1 MYPKDAEKT
10 VLQCLAEN
18 YGLDGTLT
26 RLSGENLNYLLTLTN
41 GDRLVVKIVDD
52 DMPAEVVE
60 MESEALKYA
69 VFSGFRLKLPEIMEN
84 SDKKI
89 ETRIKIRIN
98 SLERLHILK
107 YINGIEIEKI
117 SDISVRML
125 EDVGKT
131 IAGFDQAM
139 RGFTHPA
146 AYRSH
151 RWNLAEAGQHMD
163 KLKLLG
169 DPEERMLLQWGFDQW
184 LRVEKML
191 QGLPWQFIHGDL
203 NRENILVENGRVN
216 GLVDFGDACMN
227 PTVCDLAIALAYFM
241 MDQENPLEPARI
253 VISGYEQIR
262 GLEPPER
269 FVLIPLV
276 CGRLVTSIAISH
288 QRRLIDPENPN
299 WFGSEQP
306 AWRLLKQVRSLLRQG
321 RGLQ

>member
-1 MYPKDAEKT
+1 MYPKDVEKI

-26 RLSGENLNYLLTLTN
+26 RLSGENLNYLLTRIN

-60 MESEALKYA
+60 MESEALKHA
-69 VFSGFRLKLPEIMEN
+69 ASSGFRLKLPEIMEN
-84 SDKKI
+84 LDKKI
-89 ETRIKIRIN
+89 ETGIKIRIN
-98 SLERLHILK
+98 ILERLRILQF
-107 YINGIEIEKI
+107 INGIEIENIADI
-117 SDISVRML
+117 SDEML
-125 EDVGKT
+125 ENVGKT
-131 IAGFDQAM
+131 IAGFDRAM

-163 KLKLLG
+163 KLKLVG

-216 GLVDFGDACMN
+216 GVVDFGDACMN

-241 MDQENPLEPARI
+241 MDQENPLEP
-253 VISGYEQIR
+253 
-262 GLEPPER
+262 
-269 FVLIPLV
+269 
-276 CGRLVTSIAISH
+276 
-288 QRRLIDPENPN
+288 ENPN

>member
-1 MYPKDAEKT
+1 MYPKDVEKI

-26 RLSGENLNYLLTLTN
+26 RLSGENLNYLLTRIN

-60 MESEALKYA
+60 MESEALKHA
-69 VFSGFRLKLPEIMEN
+69 ASSGFRLKLPEIMEN
-84 SDKKI
+84 FHKKI
-89 ETRIKIRIN
+89 ETGIKIRIN
-98 SLERLHILK
+98 ILERLRILQF
-107 YINGIEIEKI
+107 INGIEIENIADI
-117 SDISVRML
+117 SDEML
-125 EDVGKT
+125 ENVGKT
-131 IAGFDQAM
+131 IAGFDRAM

-163 KLKLLG
+163 KLKLVG

-216 GLVDFGDACMN
+216 GVVDFGDACMN

-241 MDQENPLEPARI
+241 MDQENPLEP
-253 VISGYEQIR
+253 
-262 GLEPPER
+262 
-269 FVLIPLV
+269 
-276 CGRLVTSIAISH
+276 
-288 QRRLIDPENPN
+288 ENPN

>member
-1 MYPKDAEKT
+1 MYPKDVEKI

-26 RLSGENLNYLLTLTN
+26 RLSGENLNYLLPRIN

-60 MESEALKYA
+60 MEAEALKYA
-69 VFSGFRLKLPEIMEN
+69 VLSGFRLKLPEIMEN
-84 SDKKI
+84 LDKKI
-89 ETRIKIRIN
+89 ETGIKIRIN
-98 SLERLHILK
+98 ILERLRILQF
-107 YINGIEIEKI
+107 INGIEIENIADI
-117 SDISVRML
+117 SDEML
-125 EDVGKT
+125 ENVGKT
-131 IAGFDQAM
+131 IAGFDRAM

-163 KLKLLG
+163 KLKLVG

-216 GLVDFGDACMN
+216 GVVDFGDACMN

-241 MDQENPLEPARI
+241 MDQENPLEP
-253 VISGYEQIR
+253 
-262 GLEPPER
+262 
-269 FVLIPLV
+269 
-276 CGRLVTSIAISH
+276 
-288 QRRLIDPENPN
+288 ENPN

>member
-1 MYPKDAEKT
+1 MYPKDVEKI

-26 RLSGENLNYLLTLTN
+26 RLSGENLNYLLTLIN

-60 MESEALKYA
+60 MEAEALKYA
-69 VFSGFRLKLPEIMEN
+69 VLSGFRLKLPEIMEN
-84 SDKKI
+84 LDKKI
-89 ETRIKIRIN
+89 ETGIKIRIN
-98 SLERLHILK
+98 ILERLRILQF
-107 YINGIEIEKI
+107 INGIEIENIADI
-117 SDISVRML
+117 SDEML
-125 EDVGKT
+125 ENVGKT
-131 IAGFDQAM
+131 IAGFDRAM

-163 KLKLLG
+163 KLKLVG

-216 GLVDFGDACMN
+216 GVVDFGDACMN

-241 MDQENPLEPARI
+241 MDQENPLEP
-253 VISGYEQIR
+253 
-262 GLEPPER
+262 
-269 FVLIPLV
+269 
-276 CGRLVTSIAISH
+276 
-288 QRRLIDPENPN
+288 ENPN

>member
-1 MYPKDAEKT
+1 MYPKDVEKI

-26 RLSGENLNYLLTLTN
+26 RLSGENLNYLLTLIN

-60 MESEALKYA
+60 MESEALKHA
-69 VFSGFRLKLPEIMEN
+69 VSSGFRLKLHEIMEN
-84 SDKKI
+84 FHKKI
-89 ETRIKIRIN
+89 ETGIKIRKN
-98 SLERLHILK
+98 SSERLRILQF
-107 YINGIEIEKI
+107 INGIEIENI
-117 SDISVRML
+117 ADISAEML
-125 EDVGKT
+125 EEVVKI

-163 KLKLLG
+163 KLRLVG
-169 DPEERMLLQWGFDQW
+169 DPEKRMLLQWGFDQW

-191 QGLPWQFIHGDL
+191 HGLPWQFIHGDL
-203 NRENILVENGRVN
+203 NRENILVENGRIN

-241 MDQENPLEPARI
+241 MDQENPLEP
-253 VISGYEQIR
+253 
-262 GLEPPER
+262 
-269 FVLIPLV
+269 
-276 CGRLVTSIAISH
+276 
-288 QRRLIDPENPN
+288 ENPN

>member
-1 MYPKDAEKT
+1 MYPKDVEKI

-26 RLSGENLNYLLTLTN
+26 RLSGENLNYLLTRIN

-60 MESEALKYA
+60 MESEALKHA
-69 VFSGFRLKLPEIMEN
+69 ASSGFRLKLPEIMEN
-84 SDKKI
+84 FHKKI
-89 ETRIKIRIN
+89 ETGIKIRKNI
-98 SLERLHILK
+98 LERLHILK

-163 KLKLLG
+163 KLKLVG

-216 GLVDFGDACMN
+216 GVVDFGDACMN

-241 MDQENPLEPARI
+241 MDQENPLEP
-253 VISGYEQIR
+253 
-262 GLEPPER
+262 
-269 FVLIPLV
+269 
-276 CGRLVTSIAISH
+276 
-288 QRRLIDPENPN
+288 ENPN

>member
-1 MYPKDAEKT
+1 MRI
-10 VLQCLAEN
+10 LQ
-18 YGLDGTLT
+18 
-26 RLSGENLNYLLTLTN
+26 
-41 GDRLVVKIVDD
+41 
-52 DMPAEVVE
+52 
-60 MESEALKYA
+60 
-69 VFSGFRLKLPEIMEN
+69 F
-84 SDKKI
+84 
-89 ETRIKIRIN
+89 
-98 SLERLHILK
+98 
-107 YINGIEIEKI
+107 INGIEIENIADI
-117 SDISVRML
+117 SDEML
-125 EDVGKT
+125 ENVGKT
-131 IAGFDQAM
+131 IAGFDRAM

-163 KLKLLG
+163 KLKLVG

-216 GLVDFGDACMN
+216 GVVDFGDACMN

-241 MDQENPLEPARI
+241 MDQENPLEP
-253 VISGYEQIR
+253 
-262 GLEPPER
+262 
-269 FVLIPLV
+269 
-276 CGRLVTSIAISH
+276 
-288 QRRLIDPENPN
+288 ENPN

>member
-1 MYPKDAEKT
+1 MYPKDVEKI

-26 RLSGENLNYLLTLTN
+26 RLSGENLNYLLTRIN

-60 MESEALKYA
+60 MEAEALKYA
-69 VFSGFRLKLPEIMEN
+69 VLSGFRLKLPEIMEN
-84 SDKKI
+84 LDKKI
-89 ETRIKIRIN
+89 ETGIKIRIN
-98 SLERLHILK
+98 ILERLRILQF
-107 YINGIEIEKI
+107 INGIEIENIADI
-117 SDISVRML
+117 SDEML
-125 EDVGKT
+125 ENVGKT
-131 IAGFDQAM
+131 IAGFDRAM

-163 KLKLLG
+163 KLKLVG

-216 GLVDFGDACMN
+216 GVVDFGDACMN

-241 MDQENPLEPARI
+241 MDQENPLEP
-253 VISGYEQIR
+253 
-262 GLEPPER
+262 
-269 FVLIPLV
+269 
-276 CGRLVTSIAISH
+276 
-288 QRRLIDPENPN
+288 ENPN